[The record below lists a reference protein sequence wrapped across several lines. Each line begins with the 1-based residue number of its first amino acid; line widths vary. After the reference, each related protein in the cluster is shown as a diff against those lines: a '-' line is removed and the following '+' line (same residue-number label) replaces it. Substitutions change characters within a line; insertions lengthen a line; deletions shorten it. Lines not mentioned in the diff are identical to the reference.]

1 MAVLL
6 LARVVDG
13 LSFVAP
19 TPRALTAARR
29 VSSTAPASVSMN
41 ALLSFTVGV
50 SPVRNQRELEDCS
63 IFFVSTFW
71 PLSSEA
77 PSAQAQ
83 LEADQLRDWVRRYD
97 PDAATGREG
106 TLLVAREFG
115 RVVGVASVAATPW
128 SQLGGKGGGGG
139 GGAVFDPRAQTRDAA
154 VGKKPSREEAFLA
167 KPRPRG
173 DKCPVLANL
182 SVSPKARRRGIASKL
197 AARAEAVAK
206 SWGYDE
212 IALAVESA
220 NEPAK
225 RLYRKRGY
233 LGLFE
238 EVSSTKI
245 AVQDERVRTM
255 PTKND
260 VMAKPLR

>member
-1 MAVLL
+1 M
-6 LARVVDG
+6 
-13 LSFVAP
+13 
-19 TPRALTAARR
+19 
-29 VSSTAPASVSMN
+29 
-41 ALLSFTVGV
+41 
-50 SPVRNQRELEDCS
+50 
-63 IFFVSTFW
+63 
-71 PLSSEA
+71 
-77 PSAQAQ
+77 
-83 LEADQLRDWVRRYD
+83 
-97 PDAATGREG
+97 
-106 TLLVAREFG
+106 
-115 RVVGVASVAATPW
+115 
-128 SQLGGKGGGGG
+128 
-139 GGAVFDPRAQTRDAA
+139 FDPRAQRRDAA
-154 VGKKPSREEAFLA
+154 AGEKPSREEAFLA
-167 KPRPRG
+167 KPRPRN
-173 DKCPVLANL
+173 DQCPVLANL
-182 SVSPKARRRGIASKL
+182 SVSPKARRRGIAFKL

-212 IALAVESA
+212 IALAVEST